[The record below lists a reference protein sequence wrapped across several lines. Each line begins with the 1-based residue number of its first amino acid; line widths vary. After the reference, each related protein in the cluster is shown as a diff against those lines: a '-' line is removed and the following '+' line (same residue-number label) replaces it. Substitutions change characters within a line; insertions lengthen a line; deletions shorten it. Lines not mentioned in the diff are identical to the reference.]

1 MLLTVVFSRITGI
14 KSFRSTSVF
23 AVVVNGPST
32 PTCVEMTTCYG
43 TLKFVDVRF
52 RLQNLGKF
60 WSHEIDWMEMIL
72 LFKFVAIDKYKYNNS
87 YRVGNYFMPFL
98 CQFFDV

>member
-1 MLLTVVFSRITGI
+1 MLSETAS
-14 KSFRSTSVF
+14 S
-23 AVVVNGPST
+23 GPST

-60 WSHEIDWMEMIL
+60 WSHEIDWMEIIL